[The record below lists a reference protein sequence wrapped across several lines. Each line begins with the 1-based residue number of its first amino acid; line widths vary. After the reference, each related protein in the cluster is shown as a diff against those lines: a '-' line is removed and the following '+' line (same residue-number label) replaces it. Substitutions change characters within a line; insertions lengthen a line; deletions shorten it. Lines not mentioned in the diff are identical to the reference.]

1 MCDCCK
7 SPLDRLERLFCR
19 TLPENKQYYCTN
31 DAAEWAI
38 DRIAELESQLPEG
51 MKNCTITFHECKYG
65 HGRLTATNWVD
76 HGCPTCA
83 RLLLENDIA
92 ERREE
97 YAILKAQ
104 FDKLNKI
111 TSEPPRSNTG
121 LGRWISVDDRMP
133 PKEKYVFIH
142 LTKNNWND
150 SSDSEGAVAM
160 LLTGISKAEREALK
174 SSVVEADLKRAKIYR
189 SEDEWLNNL
198 RPYCW
203 DTFGLSKYFGQE
215 VDFWMEIPPLCFN

>member
-1 MCDCCK
+1 MNLEQFAKKAGVTIIECDPEWGGLIGYKEKDHPNSATCGFRTTAAAYKHWLDGTFGKRTAKAIMQLLK
-7 SPLDRLERLFCR
+7 SPNVQIEG
-19 TLPENKQYYCTN
+19 Q
-31 DAAEWAI
+31 AA
-38 DRIAELESQLPEG
+38 SG
-51 MKNCTITFHECKYG
+51 M
-65 HGRLTATNWVD
+65 
-76 HGCPTCA
+76 
-83 RLLLENDIA
+83 
-92 ERREE
+92 
-97 YAILKAQ
+97 
-104 FDKLNKI
+104 
-111 TSEPPRSNTG
+111 SRSNAG